1 MQKTTGRIFLRFQAF
16 DFFVIFHDSGL
27 QSIWTLLYVG
37 RICAILSSYCSF
49 NVLHGETTYL
59 PFMIILTYLFTGL
72 GLHTKAICTN
82 EK

>member
-49 NVLHGETTYL
+49 DVLHGET
-59 PFMIILTYLFTGL
+59 IFTFYDYFNIFFAGL